1 VRNPTYIPQALGSLG
16 AQVGTGIELDFAV
29 ITVVLVEAEE
39 ICVEATAPVRTRAT
53 TKARAI
59 KFMGK
64 YS

>member
-29 ITVVLVEAEE
+29 ITVVLVEA
-39 ICVEATAPVRTRAT
+39 TAPVRTRAT